1 LDLSEGFTW
10 IVPFSVLSASLLSS
24 PHCVLMCG
32 PLAANFASGDK
43 VSDKRLWSYQLGRGV
58 SYTLLGLLAG
68 AFGREILSLFQA
80 PAAAATGLLLIGASL
95 LVLGWRSWKGEGF
108 QIRPPALVR
117 RFGGNLLKQLRFA
130 KLPPNLTAGISG
142 LFTVFLPC
150 GHLYA
155 FALGAMAMGSP
166 VGGAAF
172 MLAFWLGTVPA
183 LGFGVRWAMQVL
195 WPRLG
200 NKKKWAGAVL
210 IVAGLFS
217 LGAFAARVPDLRK
230 TPSQNAS
237 DAQQETT
244 EAHKGFRCH

>member
-1 LDLSEGFTW
+1 LLDLSEGFTW
-10 IVPFSVLSASLLSS
+10 VVPFSVLAASVLSS

-32 PLAANFASGDK
+32 PLAANFAAGDK
-43 VSDKRLWSYQLGRGV
+43 GSDKRLWSYQVGRGI

-80 PAAAATGLLLIGASL
+80 PHAAAAGLLLIGASL
-95 LVLGWRSWKGEGF
+95 LLLGWRSWKGEGLH
-108 QIRPPALVR
+108 IRLPVFISRL
-117 RFGGNLLKQLRFA
+117 GGNLLRRLRLA
-130 KLPPNLTAGISG
+130 KFPPNLTAGISG

-166 VGGAAF
+166 LGGAAF

-183 LGFGVRWAMQVL
+183 LGFGVRWAMQVI

-217 LGAFAARVPDLRK
+217 LGAFAARVPDLK
-230 TPSQNAS
+230 AHSQKHES
-237 DAQQETT
+237 P